1 MIKFL
6 DLKAINNKYQSEM
19 LERFS
24 DILDNSNYI
33 LGEEVTKFE
42 REFSNYCNT
51 SQCIGVG
58 NGLDALALILKGYDI
73 KAGDEVIVPAFT
85 YIATILAITA
95 TGAKPVLIEPD
106 IYTFNIDVNVIE
118 RHINENTKAI
128 MVVHLYG
135 NVVEMDKIWLLAKKY
150 NLKVIEDA
158 AQSHGGGLHGRKVGS
173 LGDAAAFSFYPGK
186 NLGALGDGGA
196 ITTNDKILAERIRAL
211 RNYGSS
217 KKYINILKGVNS
229 RLDEIQASFLRVK
242 LPFLDRDNE
251 LRRNVAKFYCENI
264 KNPIIRLPKMP
275 KDDKNHVWH
284 LFVIRV
290 PNRSDFQQYMTSK
303 GVETLVHYPIAPHKQ
318 KAYEELNEYSYPI
331 TESLSKEVVSLPI
344 SPVIT
349 QDQMDYIV
357 FLVNSYIEPNN
368 NLEKASLIKKEI
380 G

>member
-6 DLKAINNKYQSEM
+6 DLKSINNRYQSEM
-19 LERFS
+19 LESFS
-24 DILDNSNYI
+24 AILDNSNYI

-95 TGAKPVLIEPD
+95 TGATPVLIEPD
-106 IYTFNIDVNVIE
+106 INTFNIDVNLIE

-158 AQSHGGGLHGRKVGS
+158 AQSHGGVLHGRKVGS

-251 LRRNVAKFYCENI
+251 IRRNVAKFYCENI

-290 PNRSDFQQYMTSK
+290 PNRSDFQQYMTSN

-318 KAYEELNEYSYPI
+318 KAYEELNECSYPI
-331 TESLSKEVVSLPI
+331 TELLSKEVVSLPI
-344 SPVIT
+344 SPAIT

-357 FLVNSYIEPNN
+357 FLVNSYIEPN
-368 NLEKASLIKKEI
+368 S
-380 G
+380 